1 MTVSSSPDVR
11 VVGGPPPHPRPE
23 PPSER
28 QLTVTV
34 GWRVAITHPD
44 TTTVVCAPTMLSPT
58 GPEVSYRAACRA
70 CDWISTPLFESE
82 NAAVEA
88 AHDHSHPGFR
98 DLPAVELPAGWR
110 QNPDTKQIQAART
123 LLEGHYPPGW
133 IAAGGAPSW
142 SYRHP
147 RATRHVPGGG
157 LFGGYDLA
165 RPIDDTRAEVGQG
178 RLFR

>member
-1 MTVSSSPDVR
+1 MDV
-11 VVGGPPPHPRPE
+11 PE
-23 PPSER
+23 
-28 QLTVTV
+28 

-44 TTTVVCAPTMLSPT
+44 TTTVVCAPTVLSPT
-58 GPEVSYRAACRA
+58 GPDVAYRAACRG
-70 CDWISTPLFESE
+70 CDWIATAALDSE
-82 NAAVEA
+82 NVAVEA
-88 AHDHSHPGFR
+88 GHDHTHPGFR
-98 DLPAVELPAGWR
+98 DLSAVELPAGWR
-110 QNPDTKQIQAART
+110 QHPDTKQIQTAKT

-133 IAAGGAPSW
+133 ITGGHAPSW

-165 RPIDDTRAEVGQG
+165 RRLDDDTVAEVGQG